1 MAKNNELIIV
11 KDAKSSYTIV
21 IPKESS
27 EVEERAAQEVREY
40 IFKATG
46 AELAIVDEGEE
57 SAPCIYV
64 GHTSYARKNGV
75 AANAEENWCIKAIDE
90 NIVLTGGVSNKQRGV
105 IYSAY
110 HFIEDV
116 VGVRWWNHVE
126 EYVPALSELK
136 IAADYANEGTPL
148 FGYRKGVATYADTDF
163 YWYARNRL
171 NAIKGGD
178 NVIDGPFNSSVR
190 KTGGALYSGMPS
202 AAHSIP
208 LYFPAKEYFD
218 GHPDWYGWD
227 AAEERRRSDRQ
238 NCLCNEEYYQA
249 MLEKLLFY
257 IKSDF
262 RDADNAGIDRP
273 HFFSVSAADDQ
284 MHCQC
289 PDCVASVEK
298 SGRSGHF
305 LKFVNRLARD
315 VKKVYPEVNLETLI
329 YWDYIQPPLD
339 DTCPEENVIIRF
351 ADLLVD
357 IAHDLLHDTNK
368 RKMGMLKKWA
378 ELCKKTGAKMY
389 AWEYLIHN
397 FTSIPQAMM
406 YQLPANYRTLH
417 EMGVT
422 GCFVENELGYM
433 PDFWCCTQWLLCKY
447 LENPYVDFDAT
458 LNDFLTKYYGKAA
471 DAVKRYLEL
480 LYDLMEKS
488 DLYVVLDNN
497 CANWSYIT
505 PEFIRDGLSLFEEA
519 FAAVKGDGVMEQRLR
534 EIELSLQRCVA
545 VMHDDLVRIMKRKGI
560 EFELPTA
567 KEACDKVLFEIEEIR
582 KKYEYHIGTI
592 AVHHDYLLEQRLD
605 MEKKVFTEIKSREPR
620 EYGMPEFLKG
630 VKEEDTYNIPAYQI
644 ASYFDLGYMS
654 TVVDDK
660 ADSGKTVRH
669 TAVSVGFSDELADPA
684 EWRLP
689 VVLTQ
694 NAKKSREL
702 LISHQDLCDGEYKWF
717 CMENITEVKPGSN
730 SYMYIYDTKGVALRL
745 NPITE
750 ILPFSAC
757 DIYVRIKGE
766 GHSFGGGKDMEDAIC
781 VDRFIIVKRA

>member
-1 MAKNNELIIV
+1 MPNNELIIV
-11 KDAKSSYTIV
+11 KDAASAYTIV

-40 IFKATG
+40 ILKATG
-46 AELAIVDEGEE
+46 AELDIVDEGEE
-57 SAPCIYV
+57 KLPCIYL

-75 AANAEENWCIKAIDE
+75 TTNAEENWRIKVIDE
-90 NIVLTGGVSNKQRGV
+90 NIVLTGGVSNKHRGV

-110 HFIEDV
+110 HFIEGV

-126 EYVPALSELK
+126 EYVPELSELK
-136 IAADYANEGTPL
+136 IASDYNDEGTPM
-148 FGYRKGVATYADTDF
+148 FSYRKGVSTYANTDF

-190 KTGGALYSGMPS
+190 KTGGALYSGAPS

-208 LYFPAKEYFD
+208 LYFPANEYFD
-218 GHPDWYGWD
+218 SHSDWYGWD
-227 AAEERRRSDRQ
+227 AAEARRRSDRQ

-249 MLEKLLFY
+249 FLEKLLSY

-289 PDCVASVEK
+289 PDCVASVKK
-298 SGRSGHF
+298 SGRSGHL

-315 VKKVYPEVNLETLI
+315 IKKVYPDVNLETLI
-329 YWDYIQPPLD
+329 YWDYIEPPLD
-339 DTCPEENVIIRF
+339 DICPEENVIIRF

-357 IAHDLLHDTNK
+357 IAHDLLSENNK
-368 RKMGMLKKWA
+368 RKLDMLKKWGQ
-378 ELCKKTGAKMY
+378 LCKKNGAKMY

-406 YQLPANYRTLH
+406 YQLPGNYATLY
-417 EMGVT
+417 EMGVR

-433 PDFWCCTQWLLCKY
+433 PDFWCLTQWMLCKY
-447 LENPYVDFDAT
+447 LENPYIDFEAT
-458 LNDFLTKYYGKAA
+458 LDDFLTKYYGKAA
-471 DAVKRYLEL
+471 ASVKNYLET
-480 LYDLMEKS
+480 LYNLMEES

-505 PEFIRDGLSLFEEA
+505 PEFIIEGLRLFDEA
-519 FAAVKGDGVMEQRLR
+519 FAAVKGDSVMEQRLR
-534 EIELSLQRCVA
+534 EIELSLQRCIA
-545 VMHDDLVRIMKRKGI
+545 VMHDDLIRIMERKGI
-560 EFELPTA
+560 KFSLPTV
-567 KEACDKVLFEIEEIR
+567 KEACEKVLFEIEEIR

-605 MEKKVFTEIKSREPR
+605 MEKKVFTEIKNREPK
-620 EYGMPEFLKG
+620 EYAMPEFLNG

-644 ASYFDLGYMS
+644 ASYFDLGYIS
-654 TVVDDK
+654 TVVDDE

-669 TAVSVGFSDELADPA
+669 TAASVGFSDELKDPA

-689 VVLTQ
+689 VILTQ

-702 LISHQDLCDGEYKWF
+702 LISHADLCDGEYKWF

-730 SYMYIYDTKGVALRL
+730 SYLYIYDTKGVALRL

-766 GHSFGGGKDMEDAIC
+766 GHSFGGGADMEDAIC